1 METDPPAPARFP
13 VVDAGT
19 GQPRL
24 LDRVRLSIRARHY
37 SLRTEESYV
46 GWVRRFVL
54 FHGKRHPQ
62 TMGETDINAFLSDL
76 ANRAGVSASTQ
87 NQALAALLFLYRHV
101 LERPPPSIEKVVR
114 AKRPRRLPVVLT
126 RAEVRAVIGR
136 LAGPSRLVATLLYG
150 SGMRLLECL
159 RLRIKDVE
167 FGSNRIVVR
176 DAKGQRDRV
185 VPLPLVVRAVLPTW
199 LARVKRLHQRDLAAG
214 FGTVHLPEALSRKY
228 PGSERDWGWQWVFPA
243 ERRSRDPRTGAERR
257 HHLDESVL
265 QRAVRQAVLDIGI
278 SRRASCHTLRHSFAT
293 HLIEDGYDIRTIQ
306 ELLGHKDVK
315 TTMIYTHVLNRPGT
329 LGVRSP
335 ADQLWRLTPPGSS
348 DTRLLRSQPNTSE
361 RSLPPSRQ
369 LEAGEVD
376 AAPFGAP
383 DDDF

>member
-1 METDPPAPARFP
+1 METDPPTPARFP
-13 VVDAGT
+13 IVDAGT

-37 SLRTEESYV
+37 SLRTEEAYV

-136 LAGPSRLVATLLYG
+136 LAGTSRLVATLLYG

-176 DAKGQRDRV
+176 DAKSQRDRV